1 MPLDAASLVMHRAF
15 LVLGTYSE
23 IGPVQRDLLKVSFS
37 PDSGHV
43 ADIPAGPSS
52 ATSRHPH
59 VLNGIGY
66 LAGIAL
72 ATARA
77 QSMKTCA
84 TGLNVRFFSL
94 MMATGLG

>member
-1 MPLDAASLVMHRAF
+1 MPLDAASLVMHRAI

-52 ATSRHPH
+52 AKCRQRH
-59 VLNGIGY
+59 V
-66 LAGIAL
+66 ATGIA
-72 ATARA
+72 
-77 QSMKTCA
+77 
-84 TGLNVRFFSL
+84 V
-94 MMATGLG
+94 